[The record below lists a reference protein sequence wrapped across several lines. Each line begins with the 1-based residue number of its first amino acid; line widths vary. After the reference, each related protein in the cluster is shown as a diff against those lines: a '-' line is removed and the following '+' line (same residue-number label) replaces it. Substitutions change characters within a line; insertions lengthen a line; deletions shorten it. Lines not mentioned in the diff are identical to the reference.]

1 MGMQSILKIR
11 GVGKVVASLASH
23 FENVLHQWA
32 LLALLIVKLDADI
45 IMILN
50 IFRSLGIRLFLHL

>member
-1 MGMQSILKIR
+1 MSVQSILKIR
-11 GVGKVVASLASH
+11 GVRKAVVSLASH

-45 IMILN
+45 IMNLN
-50 IFRSLGIRLFLHL
+50 IFRSLGIRVFLHL